1 MKQTNKKLFT
11 EFLKNKFAKYK
22 DLNNVSIP
30 FGYTEISNWRLR
42 LKIFWYEQIL
52 NYKVLEMNK
61 ELLDK
66 VLTYRNRDIIMSLK
80 QKFKDRDFK
89 IIKFHKF
96 KGKDLVK
103 YELYIIGTENEKQ
116 WQGIKCNI
124 L

>member
-1 MKQTNKKLFT
+1 MKKTNKELIK
-11 EFLKNKFAKYK
+11 EFLKSKFNKYK
-22 DLNNVSIP
+22 DLKDVSIP
-30 FGYTEISNWRLR
+30 FEYLEISNWKLR
-42 LKIFWYEQIL
+42 IMIFWYEQIL
-52 NYKVLEMNK
+52 NYKVLEMDK

-66 VLTYRNRDIIMSLK
+66 VLTYRNKDVAMSLK
-80 QKFKDRDFK
+80 QRFKDRDLK

-103 YELYIIGTENEKQ
+103 YQLYIIGTENRKQ

>member
-1 MKQTNKKLFT
+1 MKKTNKELIK
-11 EFLKNKFAKYK
+11 EFLKSKFNKYK
-22 DLNNVSIP
+22 DLKDVSIP
-30 FGYTEISNWRLR
+30 FKYLEISNWKLR
-42 LKIFWYEQIL
+42 IMIFWYEQIL
-52 NYKVLEMNK
+52 NYKVLEMDK

-66 VLTYRNRDIIMSLK
+66 VLTYRNKDVAMSLK
-80 QKFKDRDFK
+80 QRFKDRDLK

-103 YELYIIGTENEKQ
+103 YQLYIIGTENRKQ